1 MLIEHHIEER
11 DFHEIIEKLMQFRN
25 EVTRRPIG
33 TRGRIAHASDA
44 NLITADFCAY
54 GLSPFIT
61 TYAQYRG

>member
-1 MLIEHHIEER
+1 
-11 DFHEIIEKLMQFRN
+11 MQFRN

-33 TRGRIAHASDA
+33 TRGRIA
-44 NLITADFCAY
+44 LTQVMPTLLPLDFCAY